1 MRVLSKSMHGSRPRI
16 GIAGQLPPP
25 LGGQNLAIAA
35 LWKDLHA
42 RADIDSVFCPFQ
54 FTPTTGQ
61 VRRATWHK
69 VWELLKVRNR
79 LARLKKQGG
88 VDVLLFPVGGPQTIP
103 LIRDL
108 FLVPWAREACRCF
121 AIQFHAA
128 GLAERIQG
136 RPTWL
141 AKKVARLLGK
151 ADVAFIM
158 AEANRADPEV
168 CGISDIRVRPHQI
181 PDQTT
186 PLTLSKKRNGI
197 LYVGHLG
204 DEKGTP
210 GLIQAMA
217 SVPQELSLT
226 LVGDPLP
233 PWSLHKFRD
242 LAKQYGVSERV
253 NIIGSRAPEE
263 LGAYYSAAE
272 LFVFPSVAPY
282 ESFGLVL
289 AEAMMWGLP
298 IVASDWKANREVVG
312 PGENF
317 IFPPGRTENLSQAIV
332 TAAKGRE
339 RWPIIGSQN
348 RQRYVSQYK
357 LGTNL
362 TLVEDL
368 IRIAKS

>member
-1 MRVLSKSMHGSRPRI
+1 
-16 GIAGQLPPP
+16 
-25 LGGQNLAIAA
+25 
-35 LWKDLHA
+35 
-42 RADIDSVFCPFQ
+42 
-54 FTPTTGQ
+54 
-61 VRRATWHK
+61 
-69 VWELLKVRNR
+69 
-79 LARLKKQGG
+79 
-88 VDVLLFPVGGPQTIP
+88 
-103 LIRDL
+103 
-108 FLVPWAREACRCF
+108 
-121 AIQFHAA
+121 
-128 GLAERIQG
+128 
-136 RPTWL
+136 
-141 AKKVARLLGK
+141 
-151 ADVAFIM
+151 M
-158 AEANRADPEV
+158 AESNRADPEV

-186 PLTLSKKRNGI
+186 PSTLSKERNGL

-233 PWSLHKFRD
+233 PWSLEKFQD
-242 LAKQYGVSERV
+242 LAKQYGVSKRV
-253 NIIGSRAPEE
+253 NIMGSCAPEE
-263 LGAYYSAAE
+263 LGAFYSSAA

-317 IFPPGRTENLSQAIV
+317 LFPPGKTENLSGAILKAV
-332 TAAKGRE
+332 KGKE
-339 RWPIIGSQN
+339 RWTIIGLQN
-348 RQRYVSQYK
+348 RQRYETKYK
-357 LGTNL
+357 LGARL

-368 IRIAKS
+368 IRMAKS

>member
-1 MRVLSKSMHGSRPRI
+1 MHGSRPRI

-25 LGGQNLAIAA
+25 LGGQNLAVAA
-35 LWKDLHA
+35 LWKDLQA

-61 VRRATWHK
+61 VRRASWHK
-69 VWELLKVRNR
+69 AWELLKVRSR
-79 LARLKKQGG
+79 LGQLKTQGKL
-88 VDVLLFPVGGPQTIP
+88 DVLLFPVGGPQTIP

-108 FLVPWAREACRCF
+108 FLVPWARAACRCL

-128 GLAERIQG
+128 GLAERIKN

-141 AKKVARLLGK
+141 AKRVSRLLGQ

-168 CGISDIRVRPHQI
+168 CGIADIRVRPHQI

-186 PLTLSKKRNGI
+186 PLTLSKDRNGM

-233 PWSLHKFRD
+233 PWSLQKFRD

-253 NIIGSRAPEE
+253 NIMGSRAPEE
-263 LGAYYSAAE
+263 LGAFYSTAE

-298 IVASDWKANREVVG
+298 IVASDWKANREVLG

-317 IFPPGRTENLSQAIV
+317 TYHPERTESVCEAILR
-332 TAAKGRE
+332 AAKERQ
-339 RWPIIGSQN
+339 RWPIIGLQN

-357 LGTNL
+357 VGASL

>member
-1 MRVLSKSMHGSRPRI
+1 MDGSRLRI

-25 LGGQNLAIAA
+25 LGGQNLAIAE
-35 LWKDLHA
+35 LWKDLLA

-54 FTPTTGQ
+54 FTPTAGQ

-69 VWELLKVRNR
+69 VWELLKVRKR
-79 LARLKKQGG
+79 LMQIKKEGG
-88 VDVLLFPVGGPQTIP
+88 LDVLLFPVGGPQTVP

-108 FLVPWAREACRCF
+108 FLVPWARAACRCF

-128 GLAERIQG
+128 GLAERIQN
-136 RPTWL
+136 RRTWL
-141 AKKVARLLGK
+141 PQRVSRLLGQ

-186 PLTLSKKRNGI
+186 SWPPPKERHGM

-233 PWSLHKFRD
+233 PWSLQKFCD

-253 NIIGSRAPEE
+253 NIMGSRNPEE
-263 LGAYYSAAE
+263 LGAFYSSAG

-317 IFPPGRTENLSQAIV
+317 LFSAGQADSLSGAILK
-332 TAAKGRE
+332 AAKEKE
-339 RWPIIGSQN
+339 RWPIIGVQN
-348 RQRYVSQYK
+348 RGRYESRYK
-357 LGTNL
+357 LGSNIPL
-362 TLVEDL
+362 IDDL
-368 IRIAKS
+368 IVIAKSCHGRL

>member
-1 MRVLSKSMHGSRPRI
+1 MHGSRPRI

-35 LWKDLHA
+35 LWKDLRA
-42 RADIDSVFCPFQ
+42 RSDIDSVFCPFQ

-69 VWELLKVRNR
+69 AWELLKVRNR
-79 LARLKKQGG
+79 LVQIKKEGG
-88 VDVLLFPVGGPQTIP
+88 LDVLLFPVGGPQTIP

-128 GLAERIQG
+128 GLAERMKN

-141 AKKVARLLGK
+141 AKRVSQLLGQ

-186 PLTLSKKRNGI
+186 PSTLSKERSGL

-217 SVPQELSLT
+217 SVPQEFSLT

-233 PWSLHKFRD
+233 PWSLEKFQD
-242 LAKQYGVSERV
+242 LAKQYGVSKRV
-253 NIIGSRAPEE
+253 NIMGSYAPEE
-263 LGAYYSAAE
+263 LGALYSSAA

-298 IVASDWKANREVVG
+298 IVATDWKANREVVG

-317 IFPPGRTENLSQAIV
+317 IFTPGRTENLSKAIV
-332 TAAKGRE
+332 TAAKERE

>member
-1 MRVLSKSMHGSRPRI
+1 MYCPRPRI

-25 LGGQNLAIAA
+25 LGGQNIAIAA
-35 LWKDLHA
+35 LWGDLQA
-42 RADIDSVFCPFQ
+42 RADVDSVFCPFQ

-79 LARLKKQGG
+79 LLRLKKEGG
-88 VDVLLFPVGGPQTIP
+88 LDVLLFPVGGPQTIP

-108 FLVPWAREACRCF
+108 FLVPWARAACRSL

-128 GLAERIQG
+128 GLAERIKT

-141 AKKVARLLGK
+141 AKKVSRLLGK

-158 AEANRADPEV
+158 AEANRADPAV

-181 PDQTT
+181 LDQTT
-186 PLTLSKKRNGI
+186 SLALPKKRKGI

-217 SVPQELSLT
+217 SAPQDLSLT

-233 PWSLHKFRD
+233 PWSIEKFQN
-242 LAKQYGVSERV
+242 LAKNYGVSERV
-253 NIIGSRAPEE
+253 NIMGPRAPEE
-263 LGAYYSAAE
+263 LGAFYSSAE

-298 IVASDWKANREVVG
+298 IVATDWKANREVVG

-317 IFPPGRTENLSQAIV
+317 IFSPGRTENLSKAIV
-332 TAAKGRE
+332 NAASERK
-339 RWPIIGSQN
+339 RWPIIGLQN
-348 RQRYVSQYK
+348 RQHYETKYK
-357 LGTNL
+357 LGANL

-368 IRIAKS
+368 VRIAKS

>member
-1 MRVLSKSMHGSRPRI
+1 MHGSRPRI

-35 LWKDLHA
+35 LWKDLQA

-61 VRRATWHK
+61 VRRATWDK
-69 VWELLKVRNR
+69 AWELLKVRKR
-79 LARLKKQGG
+79 LMQIKKEGG
-88 VDVLLFPVGGPQTIP
+88 LDVLLFPVGGPQTIP

-108 FLVPWAREACRCF
+108 FLVPWARAACRYL

-128 GLAERIQG
+128 GLAERIKN

-141 AKKVARLLGK
+141 VKRVARLLGQ

-158 AEANRADPEV
+158 AEANRIDPEI

-186 PLTLSKKRNGI
+186 PLTLSKERKGI

-204 DEKGTP
+204 HEKGTP

-217 SVPQELSLT
+217 SVPQDLFLT

-233 PWSLHKFRD
+233 PWSLEKFRD
-242 LAKQYGVSERV
+242 LAKKYGVSERV
-253 NIIGSRAPEE
+253 NIMGSRNPEE
-263 LGAYYSAAE
+263 LGAFYSSAG
-272 LFVFPSVAPY
+272 LFVFPSIAPY

-298 IVASDWKANREVVG
+298 IVATDWKANREVVG
-312 PGENF
+312 PGENL
-317 IFPPGRTENLSQAIV
+317 IFSQERTENLSKAIV
-332 TAAKGRE
+332 KAASERE
-339 RWPIIGSQN
+339 RWPIIGLQN
-348 RQRYVSQYK
+348 RQRYETKYK
-357 LGTNL
+357 LGARL

>member
-1 MRVLSKSMHGSRPRI
+1 
-16 GIAGQLPPP
+16 
-25 LGGQNLAIAA
+25 
-35 LWKDLHA
+35 
-42 RADIDSVFCPFQ
+42 
-54 FTPTTGQ
+54 
-61 VRRATWHK
+61 
-69 VWELLKVRNR
+69 
-79 LARLKKQGG
+79 
-88 VDVLLFPVGGPQTIP
+88 
-103 LIRDL
+103 
-108 FLVPWAREACRCF
+108 
-121 AIQFHAA
+121 
-128 GLAERIQG
+128 
-136 RPTWL
+136 
-141 AKKVARLLGK
+141 LGK

-158 AEANRADPEV
+158 AEANRADPEI

-181 PDQTT
+181 PDQAT
-186 PLTLSKKRNGI
+186 PFNHLKERKGI

-217 SVPQELSLT
+217 SVPQDLSLT

-233 PWSLHKFRD
+233 PWSLEKFRD
-242 LAKQYGVSERV
+242 LAKKYGVSERV
-253 NIIGSRAPEE
+253 NIMGSRAPEE
-263 LGAYYSAAE
+263 LGAFYSAAG

-298 IVASDWKANREVVG
+298 IVATDWKANREVVG

-317 IFPPGRTENLSQAIV
+317 IFSPERTENLSQALV
-332 TAAKGRE
+332 KAASERE

-348 RQRYVSQYK
+348 RQRYETKYK
-357 LGTNL
+357 LGARL

>member
-1 MRVLSKSMHGSRPRI
+1 MHGSRPRI
-16 GIAGQLPPP
+16 CIAGQLPPP

-35 LWKDLHA
+35 LWKDLRA
-42 RADIDSVFCPFQ
+42 RVDIDSVFCPFQ

-61 VRRATWHK
+61 VRRANWHK

-79 LARLKKQGG
+79 LVRIKKEGG
-88 VDVLLFPVGGPQTIP
+88 LDVLLFPVGGPQTIP

-108 FLVPWAREACRCF
+108 FLVPWARAACRCF

-128 GLAERIQG
+128 GLAERIKN

-141 AKKVARLLGK
+141 AKKVAWLLGK

-158 AEANRADPEV
+158 AEANRTDPEV

-186 PLTLSKKRNGI
+186 PLALSKERKGI

-210 GLIQAMA
+210 ELIQAMA

-233 PWSLHKFRD
+233 PWSLQKFRD

-253 NIIGSRAPEE
+253 NITGSRKPEE
-263 LGAYYSAAE
+263 LGAFYSSAA

-298 IVASDWKANREVVG
+298 IVASDWKGNREVVG
-312 PGENF
+312 PGENI
-317 IFPPGRTENLSQAIV
+317 IFPPGRIENLSEAIV
-332 TAAKGRE
+332 KAAKERE
-339 RWPIIGSQN
+339 RWPIIGLQN
-348 RQRYVSQYK
+348 RQRYESRYK
-357 LGTNL
+357 LGANP
-362 TLVEDL
+362 TLAEDL

>member
-1 MRVLSKSMHGSRPRI
+1 MHCSKPRI
-16 GIAGQLPPP
+16 GIAGQIPPP
-25 LGGQNLAIAA
+25 LGGQNIAIAA
-35 LWKDLHA
+35 LWMDLQG
-42 RADIDSVFCPFQ
+42 RADIDAVFCPFQ

-79 LARLKKQGG
+79 LLRLKKEGG
-88 VDVLLFPVGGPQTIP
+88 LDVLLFPVGGPQTIP

-108 FLVPWAREACRCF
+108 FLVPWARAACRF
-121 AIQFHAA
+121 LAIQFHAA
-128 GLAERIQG
+128 GLAERIKT

-141 AKKVARLLGK
+141 AKKVSRLLGK

-186 PLTLSKKRNGI
+186 PLTLPKKRKGI

-217 SVPQELSLT
+217 SVPQDLSLT

-233 PWSLHKFRD
+233 PWSIQKFQN
-242 LAKQYGVSERV
+242 LAKHYGVSERV
-253 NIIGSRAPEE
+253 NIMGSRAPEE
-263 LGAYYSAAE
+263 LGVFYSSAE

-298 IVASDWKANREVVG
+298 IVATDWKANREVVG

-317 IFPPGRTENLSQAIV
+317 IFSPGRTGNLSEAIV
-332 TAAKGRE
+332 KAAKERE

-348 RQRYVSQYK
+348 RQLYETKYK
-357 LGTNL
+357 LGEHL

-368 IRIAKS
+368 VRIAKS